1 MNDSRQVI
9 NKIDWLDEQ
18 RRKDRKMAVAL
29 RERINVLQKENKE
42 LVCPQNEPSI
52 LTKKKPMV
60 AHQNKQKSLNI

>member
-29 RERINVLQKENKE
+29 RERINVLQKENTE
-42 LVCPQNEPSI
+42 
-52 LTKKKPMV
+52 
-60 AHQNKQKSLNI
+60 HQIVYFNFSPDTFTS